1 VERRPRTAK
10 TLRESQPQM
19 PECLTDRQQDIWES
33 LLAIADSIGGDVAAL
48 ARNAAEA
55 LCSDDDELG

>member
-1 VERRPRTAK
+1 
-10 TLRESQPQM
+10 M